1 MTKLFDKIYGCEAC
15 AAIGNSMGEPVEG
28 WTWQK
33 IEQEHGFVDTFLPG
47 DRFEKDQVSPQRFG
61 EDWVYRAY
69 HREPGWT
76 EDGMGADSALPEPS
90 FHGVHRPLRY
100 PGSC

>member
-33 IEQEHGFVDTFLPG
+33 IERECGFVDTFLPS
-47 DRFEKDQVSPQRFG
+47 DRFTADQVSPQRFG

-76 EDGMGADSALPEPS
+76 EDGME
-90 FHGVHRPLRY
+90 R
-100 PGSC
+100 